1 MNREEFLAKC
11 SIKWEDYGYGKTKEM
26 NLAQLEGMIWE
37 MGMDLA
43 RSLLVSRLEDD
54 PRGKEP
60 AICPTCKKGMR
71 IQEAQQRRALK
82 TVVGEVQ
89 YKRAYGVCDRCGH
102 SGAALD
108 EALGIPRRG
117 PSAAAR
123 EKICHVAVVGRS
135 FDDASELLRV
145 HGGIRSSG
153 KHVRTLAEAEGRRL
167 VEQRVAKVQ
176 AFRDGKIDSTSK
188 EAPKLLVVVADG
200 GRVQTRQETKDER
213 WKEDKIGVVYDAVAC
228 PEDSGIDTKYQGAKA
243 HTKSYVATMESWE
256 EMGWMLRVEAE
267 HRGYCR
273 AKEKLFL
280 GDGARSVREVKDLHF
295 PDATFI
301 LDWFHA
307 VEHLSNSSKAA
318 FGEGSSRARD
328 WYEQHKQKLWD
339 GEVDTIIDE
348 LQRLSAGLGK
358 STEDDTVTSPR
369 RILHRDANS
378 YFPNNKDAMNY
389 PAFRAKGWPIGSGV
403 VESAVKQFA
412 IRLKG
417 SEKFWNVS
425 QTGAEEMLALC
436 ALYHCEDGR
445 WDRYWR
451 LRAQPTGK
459 QSA

>member
-1 MNREEFLAKC
+1 
-11 SIKWEDYGYGKTKEM
+11 M
-26 NLAQLEGMIWE
+26 NLAQLERMIWE
-37 MGMDLA
+37 KGMDLA
-43 RSLLVSRLEDD
+43 RKLLESRLEDD
-54 PRGKEP
+54 PRGKEQ
-60 AICPTCKKGMR
+60 AICPTCNKGMR
-71 IQEAQQRRALK
+71 IQEMQQRRVLK
-82 TVVGEVQ
+82 TVVGEVE
-89 YKRAYGVCDRCGH
+89 YKRAYGICDRCGQT
-102 SGAALD
+102 GAALD

-123 EKICHVAVVGRS
+123 EKICHVAVVSRS

-167 VEQRVAKVQ
+167 VEQRIAKVQ
-176 AFRDGKIDSTSK
+176 AFRDGKMDSAGN
-188 EAPKLLVVVADG
+188 EAPELLVVVADG
-200 GRVQTRQETKDER
+200 GRVQTRAETKDER
-213 WKEDKIGVVYDAVAC
+213 WKEDKIGVVYDAVDC

-243 HTKSYVATMESWE
+243 QTKSYVATMESWE

-273 AKEKLFL
+273 AKERLFL
-280 GDGARSVREVKDLHF
+280 GDGARSVRELKDMHF
-295 PDATFI
+295 SDATFI
-301 LDWFHA
+301 LDWAHA

-318 FGEGSSRARD
+318 FGEGSSQARD

-339 GEVDTIIDE
+339 GEVDPIILE
-348 LQRLSAGLGK
+348 LQRLSALRGK
-358 STEDDTVTSPR
+358 PTEDDMEGSPR

-417 SEKFWNVS
+417 SEKFWNIAH
-425 QTGAEEMLALC
+425 TGAEEMLALC
-436 ALYHCEDGR
+436 ALYRCEDGR

-451 LRAQPTGK
+451 LRAQPTRK
-459 QSA
+459 QSL